1 MKKSQLLGMG
11 VALGAALCSTALLS
25 SSVNA
30 DVYNWVANTPSQIAP
45 LNNNGTYTV
54 RKGDTLWAI
63 GMHYNIKPWSIAQW
77 NNITDPYTLQIGT
90 VLKLNVNDNGN
101 KATLTIQNGNTNKK
115 IPLTSNDKW
124 DPKKSFG
131 TQLNSNDKAVQ
142 QTQTTTNNVNNKAN
156 TTVKN
161 NSVVQNNTQNKVAT
175 SLNHQNNNQQ
185 NTPQPNNF
193 PANMQGTWYGYN
205 QYTNSLDTVIFKGNT
220 ISFNGGTPGVAYK
233 ITPEL
238 QSQISIGEVN
248 PQAIGK
254 TIPSRP
260 NWITLSYIEGWANTR
275 GWYQG
280 AGDGDFYKVVN
291 ENINGQ
297 STPVLEHAAGAGIWV
312 DQHFYR
318 TPQLAWQQ
326 MDTNYPGDNLRQD

>member
-1 MKKSQLLGMG
+1 MLILKCIYKIYIIKKKVGIIMKKSKLLGMG

-90 VLKLNVNDNGN
+90 VLKLNVSDNGN
-101 KATLTIQNGNTNKK
+101 KATLTIQNGNTTKK
-115 IPLTSNDKW
+115 IPLTNNDKW
-124 DPKKSFG
+124 DQNKSFG

-161 NSVVQNNTQNKVAT
+161 NSAVQNNTQNKVSANSNSKADTTTKSSSVAQNNTQNKVAVNTNSQKINSNTNNNSCLKAALSIHTGAVYAT
-175 SLNHQNNNQQ
+175 FTNIGKNPLTINNNEFQLSLNTHISPIGGAEAFNITLAPGESKTLPLTITMEMFGKQEATLYQNGKVIASATAQMPTAQQLTNNQ
-185 NTPQPNNF
+185 
-193 PANMQGTWYGYN
+193 
-205 QYTNSLDTVIFKGNT
+205 
-220 ISFNGGTPGVAYK
+220 
-233 ITPEL
+233 
-238 QSQISIGEVN
+238 
-248 PQAIGK
+248 
-254 TIPSRP
+254 
-260 NWITLSYIEGWANTR
+260 
-275 GWYQG
+275 
-280 AGDGDFYKVVN
+280 
-291 ENINGQ
+291 
-297 STPVLEHAAGAGIWV
+297 
-312 DQHFYR
+312 
-318 TPQLAWQQ
+318 
-326 MDTNYPGDNLRQD
+326 